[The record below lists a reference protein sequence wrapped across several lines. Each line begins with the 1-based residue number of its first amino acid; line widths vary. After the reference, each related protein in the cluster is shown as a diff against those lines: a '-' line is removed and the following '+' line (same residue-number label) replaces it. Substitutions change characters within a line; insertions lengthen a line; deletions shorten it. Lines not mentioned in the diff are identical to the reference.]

1 MNCWQKLLARIL
13 PMAGAPWLIA
23 LLAPVALLA
32 QANPLPPPPVP
43 APSLAPSPLSSP
55 VSLPVS
61 SPANLD
67 LGGAHRGGRLAIN
80 ALEQRAR
87 WLWLGDGSSPAELW
101 LPLEVLQNQLG
112 VSSVS
117 RGGGQLELQWF
128 GRSLPLPP
136 QRQRSLDDEVAVE
149 VAGLLSDVG
158 VAVRRDGERL
168 SLTLP
173 PPPLLG
179 LRLGNA
185 GRRLVLDLAAPA
197 ALRSD
202 PSGLLVGVRARPD
215 QLAELQGLGLEAALE
230 ANGLGLA
237 NGLRLAG
244 GSIATARVF
253 TLGGPSRVVID
264 LSSPAGT
271 SAGTSAA
278 AGANEPPQRLDPRL
292 QALLGQELR
301 WQRLVRSGVRINA
314 VQLDPRHSSLQL
326 RLLTGDRGMEGLN
339 SLLRLAQNQDA
350 LVAING
356 GFFNRV
362 RRLPLG
368 AIKQDGRWLSG
379 PILNRGVIA
388 WQSGELPRFGRLRL
402 EEWAE
407 GAGERIPLQV
417 LNSGYVQRGVSRYT
431 ADWGPSYRALS
442 DNETGLLL
450 RSGRVL
456 ARLEAPQLAL
466 GVPLAEGDSLLV
478 ARAGANLPWNGG
490 EAVEIASLSSEPL
503 LGLAPSVLGGG
514 PLLLEQGRLVLNGTA
529 EGFSSAFLSQGAP
542 RTVVA
547 SDGTRLWLITLE
559 GSADAGP
566 TLAHTAQL
574 LLQLGLRD
582 ALNLDGGSSTGLV
595 MGGTMPVMGRGVV
608 GAVHHGLGL
617 VP

>member
-1 MNCWQKLLARIL
+1 M
-13 PMAGAPWLIA
+13 PGASWLIA
-23 LLAPVALLA
+23 LLAPAALLA
-32 QANPLPPPPVP
+32 QANPLPPPP
-43 APSLAPSPLSSP
+43 LAPSRSEEQSSTGI
-55 VSLPVS
+55 
-61 SPANLD
+61 D
-67 LGGAHRGGRLAIN
+67 FRGAHRGGRLAIN
-80 ALEQRAR
+80 AQEQRAR
-87 WLWLGDGSSPAELW
+87 WLWLGEGSQPAELW

-112 VSSVS
+112 VSGVS
-117 RGGGQLELQWF
+117 RSGGQLELQWY
-128 GRSLPLPP
+128 GRSLPRSS
-136 QRQRSLDDEVAVE
+136 QQQRSLDDEVAVE

-197 ALRSD
+197 ALRSE
-202 PSGLLVGVRARPD
+202 PSGLLLGIQVRPD
-215 QLAELQGLGLEAALE
+215 QLADLQGRGLGAALE
-230 ANGLGLA
+230 AG
-237 NGLRLAG
+237 GLRLAS
-244 GSIATARVF
+244 GSIASARVF

-264 LSSPAGT
+264 LA
-271 SAGTSAA
+271 SAA
-278 AGANEPPQRLDPRL
+278 IANPGASVNGPPQRLDPRL

-301 WQRLVRSGVRINA
+301 WQRLTRSGVRINA
-314 VQLDPRHSSLQL
+314 VQLDPRYSSLQL
-326 RLLTGDRGMEGLN
+326 QLLTGDRGMEGLN
-339 SLLRLAQNQDA
+339 SLQKLAENQGA

-356 GFFNRV
+356 GYFNRV

-368 AIKQDGRWLSG
+368 AIKRDGRWLSG

-456 ARLEAPQLAL
+456 ERLEAPQLAL

-478 ARAGANLPWNGG
+478 ARAGANLPWTGG
-490 EAVEIASLSSEPL
+490 EAVAIASLSSEPL

-529 EGFSSAFLSQGAP
+529 EGFSAAFLSQGAP

-547 SDGTRLWLITLE
+547 SDGTLLWLITLE
-559 GSADAGP
+559 GSEDDGP
-566 TLAHTAQL
+566 TLAQAAQL
-574 LLQLGLRD
+574 LQQLGLRD

>member
-1 MNCWQKLLARIL
+1 M
-13 PMAGAPWLIA
+13 PGAPWLIA

-32 QANPLPPPPVP
+32 QANPLPPPP
-43 APSLAPSPLSSP
+43 LAPPRAEEQFQKSG
-55 VSLPVS
+55 
-61 SPANLD
+61 D
-67 LGGAHRGGRLAIN
+67 FRGAHRGGRLAIN
-80 ALEQRAR
+80 DQEQRAR
-87 WLWLGDGSSPAELW
+87 WLWLGEGRQPDELW

-117 RGGGQLELQWF
+117 RAGGQLELQWY
-128 GRSLPLPP
+128 GRNLPRSS
-136 QRQRSLDDEVAVE
+136 QQQRSLDDEVAVE

-202 PSGLLVGVRARPD
+202 PSGLLLGIQVRPD
-215 QLAELQGLGLEAALE
+215 QLADLQGRGLGAALE
-230 ANGLGLA
+230 AA
-237 NGLRLAG
+237 GLRLAS
-244 GSIATARVF
+244 GSIASARVF

-264 LSSPAGT
+264 LASPVGANPGADPGAT
-271 SAGTSAA
+271 AA
-278 AGANEPPQRLDPRL
+278 AGANGPPQRLDPRL

-326 RLLTGDRGMEGLN
+326 QLLTGDRGMEGLN
-339 SLLRLAQNQDA
+339 SLQKLAENRGA

-368 AIKQDGRWLSG
+368 AIKRDGRWLSG

-456 ARLEAPQLAL
+456 ARLEAPQMAL

-478 ARAGANLPWNGG
+478 ARAGANLPWTGG
-490 EAVEIASLSSEPL
+490 EAVAIASLSSEPL

-529 EGFSSAFLSQGAP
+529 EGFSGAFLSQGAP

-547 SDGTRLWLITLE
+547 SDGTLLWLITLE
-559 GSADAGP
+559 GSEDAGP
-566 TLAHTAQL
+566 TLAQAAQL

>member
-1 MNCWQKLLARIL
+1 LHELLARIL

-23 LLAPVALLA
+23 LLAPVALFA

-43 APSLAPSPLSSP
+43 AASLAPSPLSSPLSSP

-87 WLWLGDGSSPAELW
+87 WLWLGDGISPAELW

-117 RGGGQLELQWF
+117 RGGGQLELQWY

-136 QRQRSLDDEVAVE
+136 QRQRNLDDEVAVE

-158 VAVRRDGERL
+158 VAVQRDGERL

-185 GRRLVLDLAAPA
+185 GRRLVLDLATPA

-202 PSGLLVGVRARPD
+202 PNGLLVGVRARPD
-215 QLAELQGLGLEAALE
+215 QLAALQGLGLGAAMEAS
-230 ANGLGLA
+230 GPGLA
-237 NGLRLAG
+237 TGLRLAA
-244 GSIATARVF
+244 GSVATARVF
-253 TLGGPSRVVID
+253 TLGGPNRVVID
-264 LSSPAGT
+264 LSSPAGA
-271 SAGTSAA
+271 SAGPNAN
-278 AGANEPPQRLDPRL
+278 ANEPPRRLDPRL

-314 VQLDPRHSSLQL
+314 VQLDPRSSSLQL

-339 SLLRLAQNQDA
+339 SLLSLAQNQDA

-368 AIKQDGRWLSG
+368 AIKRDGRWLSG

-407 GAGERIPLQV
+407 GGGERIPLQV

-431 ADWGPSYRALS
+431 ADWGQSYRALS

-456 ARLEAPQLAL
+456 ARLEAPQMAL
-466 GVPLAEGDSLLV
+466 GVPLTEGDSLLV

-490 EAVEIASLSSEPL
+490 EAVAIASLSSEPL

-514 PLLLEQGRLVLNGTA
+514 PLLLERGRLVLNGTA

-547 SDGTRLWLITLE
+547 SDGSLLWLITLE
-559 GSADAGP
+559 GSEDAGP
-566 TLAHTAQL
+566 TLAQAAQL

>member
-1 MNCWQKLLARIL
+1 LLARIL

-23 LLAPVALLA
+23 LLAPAALLA

-43 APSLAPSPLSSP
+43 AASLAPSPVSS
-55 VSLPVS
+55 PVS

-117 RGGGQLELQWF
+117 RGGGQLELQWY

-136 QRQRSLDDEVAVE
+136 QRQRNLDDEVAVE

-158 VAVRRDGERL
+158 VAVQRDGERL

-202 PSGLLVGVRARPD
+202 PNGLLVGVRARPD
-215 QLAELQGLGLEAALE
+215 QLAALQGLGLGAAMEAS
-230 ANGLGLA
+230 GPGLA
-237 NGLRLAG
+237 TGLRLAA
-244 GSIATARVF
+244 GSVATARVF
-253 TLGGPSRVVID
+253 TLGGPNRVVID
-264 LSSPAGT
+264 LSSPAGA
-271 SAGTSAA
+271 SAGTNSN
-278 AGANEPPQRLDPRL
+278 ANEPPRRLDPRL

-314 VQLDPRHSSLQL
+314 VQLDPRRSSLQL

-339 SLLRLAQNQDA
+339 SLLSLAQNQDA

-368 AIKQDGRWLSG
+368 AIKRDGRWLSG

-407 GAGERIPLQV
+407 GGGERIPLQV

-456 ARLEAPQLAL
+456 ARLEAPQMAL
-466 GVPLAEGDSLLV
+466 GVPLAEGDNLLV

-514 PLLLEQGRLVLNGTA
+514 PLLLERGRLVLNGTA

-547 SDGTRLWLITLE
+547 SDGSLLWLITLE
-559 GSADAGP
+559 GSEDAGP
-566 TLAHTAQL
+566 TLAQAAQL

>member
-1 MNCWQKLLARIL
+1 
-13 PMAGAPWLIA
+13 MAGAPWLIA
-23 LLAPVALLA
+23 LLAPAALLA
-32 QANPLPPPPVP
+32 QTSTLPPPPVP
-43 APSLAPSPLSSP
+43 APSLAPSALSSP
-55 VSLPVS
+55 QS
-61 SPANLD
+61 SPASLD

-117 RGGGQLELQWF
+117 RADGQLELQWY
-128 GRSLPLPP
+128 GRSLPLSS

-149 VAGLLSDVG
+149 VAGLLRDVG
-158 VAVRRDGERL
+158 VAVQRDGERL

-185 GRRLVLDLAAPA
+185 GRRLVLDLATPA

-215 QLAELQGLGLEAALE
+215 QLAALQGLGLGATME

-237 NGLRLAG
+237 TGLRLAA

-264 LSSPAGT
+264 LSSPAGA
-271 SAGTSAA
+271 SAGASAA
-278 AGANEPPQRLDPRL
+278 AGASEPPQRLDPRL

-326 RLLTGDRGMEGLN
+326 QLLTGDRGMEGLN
-339 SLLRLAQNQDA
+339 SLLKLAQNQDA

-368 AIKQDGRWLSG
+368 AIKRDGRWLSG

-431 ADWGPSYRALS
+431 ADWGPIYRALS

-456 ARLEAPQLAL
+456 ARLEAPQMAL

-514 PLLLEQGRLVLNGTA
+514 PLLLEQGRLALNGTA

-559 GSADAGP
+559 GSEDAGP
-566 TLAHTAQL
+566 TLAQAAQL

>member
-1 MNCWQKLLARIL
+1 M
-13 PMAGAPWLIA
+13 
-23 LLAPVALLA
+23 
-32 QANPLPPPPVP
+32 
-43 APSLAPSPLSSP
+43 
-55 VSLPVS
+55 
-61 SPANLD
+61 
-67 LGGAHRGGRLAIN
+67 IN
-80 ALEQRAR
+80 AQEQRAR
-87 WLWLGDGSSPAELW
+87 WLWLGEGGQPAELW

-117 RGGGQLELQWF
+117 RAGGQLELQWY

-136 QRQRSLDDEVAVE
+136 QQQRSLDDEVAVE

-173 PPPLLG
+173 PPPMLG

-202 PSGLLVGVRARPD
+202 PSGLLLGIQLRPD
-215 QLAELQGLGLEAALE
+215 QLADLQVRGLGAALE
-230 ANGLGLA
+230 AG
-237 NGLRLAG
+237 GLRLAS
-244 GSIATARVF
+244 GSIASARVF

-264 LSSPAGT
+264 LA
-271 SAGTSAA
+271 SAVGANPGASTA
-278 AGANEPPQRLDPRL
+278 AGANGPAQRLDPRL
-292 QALLGQELR
+292 QALLCQELR

-326 RLLTGDRGMEGLN
+326 QLLTGDRGMEGLN
-339 SLLRLAQNQDA
+339 SLQKLAENQGA

-356 GFFNRV
+356 GYFNRV

-368 AIKQDGRWLSG
+368 AIKRDGRWLSG

-456 ARLEAPQLAL
+456 ARLEAPQMAL

-478 ARAGANLPWNGG
+478 ARAGANLPWTGG
-490 EAVEIASLSSEPL
+490 EVVAIASLSSEPL

-514 PLLLEQGRLVLNGTA
+514 PCCWSRGAWCSTA
-529 EGFSSAFLSQGAP
+529 RSRASAALSSARGHLARWWPAMAP
-542 RTVVA
+542 CC
-547 SDGTRLWLITLE
+547 G
-559 GSADAGP
+559 
-566 TLAHTAQL
+566 
-574 LLQLGLRD
+574 
-582 ALNLDGGSSTGLV
+582 
-595 MGGTMPVMGRGVV
+595 
-608 GAVHHGLGL
+608 
-617 VP
+617 

>member
-23 LLAPVALLA
+23 LLAPVALFA

-43 APSLAPSPLSSP
+43 AASLAPSPLSSP

-87 WLWLGDGSSPAELW
+87 WLWLGDGISPAELW

-117 RGGGQLELQWF
+117 RGGGQLELQWY

-136 QRQRSLDDEVAVE
+136 QRQRNLDDEVAVE

-158 VAVRRDGERL
+158 VAVQRDGERL

-185 GRRLVLDLAAPA
+185 GRRLVLDLATPA

-202 PSGLLVGVRARPD
+202 PNGLLVGVRARPD
-215 QLAELQGLGLEAALE
+215 QLAALQGLGLGAAMEAS
-230 ANGLGLA
+230 GPGLA
-237 NGLRLAG
+237 TGLRLAA
-244 GSIATARVF
+244 GSVATARVF
-253 TLGGPSRVVID
+253 TLGGPNRVVID
-264 LSSPAGT
+264 LSSPAGA
-271 SAGTSAA
+271 SAGPNAN
-278 AGANEPPQRLDPRL
+278 ANEPPRRLDPRL

-314 VQLDPRHSSLQL
+314 VQLDPRSSSLQL

-339 SLLRLAQNQDA
+339 SLLSLAQNQDA

-368 AIKQDGRWLSG
+368 AIKRDGRWLSG

-407 GAGERIPLQV
+407 GGGERIPLQV
-417 LNSGYVQRGVSRYT
+417 LNSGYVQRYT

-456 ARLEAPQLAL
+456 ARLEAPQMAL
-466 GVPLAEGDSLLV
+466 GVPLTEGDSLLV

-490 EAVEIASLSSEPL
+490 EAVAIASLSSEPL

-514 PLLLEQGRLVLNGTA
+514 PLLLERGRLVLNGTA

-547 SDGTRLWLITLE
+547 SDGSLLWLITLE
-559 GSADAGP
+559 GSEDAGP
-566 TLAHTAQL
+566 TLAQAAQL

>member
-1 MNCWQKLLARIL
+1 M
-13 PMAGAPWLIA
+13 PGAPWLIA
-23 LLAPVALLA
+23 LLAPAALLA
-32 QANPLPPPPVP
+32 QANPLPPPP
-43 APSLAPSPLSSP
+43 LAPPRSEEQSPTA
-55 VSLPVS
+55 V
-61 SPANLD
+61 D
-67 LGGAHRGGRLAIN
+67 FRGAHRGGRLAIN
-80 ALEQRAR
+80 AQEQRAR
-87 WLWLGDGSSPAELW
+87 WLWLGEGSQPAELW

-117 RGGGQLELQWF
+117 RSGGQLELQWY
-128 GRSLPLPP
+128 GRSL
-136 QRQRSLDDEVAVE
+136 QRSSQQQRSLDDEVAVE
-149 VAGLLSDVG
+149 VAGLLSEVG

-168 SLTLP
+168 SLALP

-202 PSGLLVGVRARPD
+202 PSGLLLGIQVRPD
-215 QLAELQGLGLEAALE
+215 QLADLQGR
-230 ANGLGLA
+230 GLGA
-237 NGLRLAG
+237 AIEAGGLRLAS
-244 GSIATARVF
+244 GSIASARVF

-264 LSSPAGT
+264 LASPAGANPAA
-271 SAGTSAA
+271 SANG
-278 AGANEPPQRLDPRL
+278 PPQRLDPRL

-326 RLLTGDRGMEGLN
+326 QLLTGDRGMEGLN
-339 SLLRLAQNQDA
+339 SLQKLAENQGA

-368 AIKQDGRWLSG
+368 AIKRDGRWLSG

-456 ARLEAPQLAL
+456 ARLEGPQMAL

-478 ARAGANLPWNGG
+478 ARAGANLPWTGG
-490 EAVEIASLSSEPL
+490 EAVAIASLSSEPL

-529 EGFSSAFLSQGAP
+529 EGFSGAFLSQGAP

-547 SDGTRLWLITLE
+547 SDGTLLWLITLE
-559 GSADAGP
+559 GSEDAGP
-566 TLAHTAQL
+566 TLAQAAQL
-574 LLQLGLRD
+574 LQQLGLRD